1 SWEQVGAAFFSSY
14 DINLAFDSNSRPY
27 VAYQDCRDY
36 ADGYGCKASVMS
48 FNGASWEQVGA
59 AGFSPDSAYDISLA
73 LDSSG
78 RPYVAFNYWDSTN
91 NSYKVGVM
99 RFNGTSWEQVG
110 AAGFSSDS
118 VYYDSIQLAL
128 DSRGTPYVAFRYWDN
143 TNNSSKIGV
152 MRFVPDI
159 AITPVYE
166 LLLLKK
172 KQ

>member
-1 SWEQVGAAFFSSY
+1 MRFNGTSWEQVG
-14 DINLAFDSNSRPY
+14 
-27 VAYQDCRDY
+27 
-36 ADGYGCKASVMS
+36 G
-48 FNGASWEQVGA
+48 
-59 AGFSPDSAYDISLA
+59 AGFSSGSVYYNPIQLA
-73 LDSSG
+73 LDSSD
-78 RPYVAFNYWDSTN
+78 RPYVAFSYRDSTN

-110 AAGFSSDS
+110 TAVFSSNS
-118 VYYDSIQLAL
+118 VYNLSLAL